1 MLGEAD
7 GAWGSSLGLLRWGIT
22 VMVPLKLPLCKPDL
36 PPSFSRLLS
45 SASSRLC
52 RVGWPARTWNLQLV
66 RSWAWPPPLIH
77 KPESRLP
84 ESCPAPWPD
93 LLGLS
98 GLWMSQG
105 GHVSPSLWAFTFVA

>member
-1 MLGEAD
+1 MA
-7 GAWGSSLGLLRWGIT
+7 
-22 VMVPLKLPLCKPDL
+22 
-36 PPSFSRLLS
+36 
-45 SASSRLC
+45 
-52 RVGWPARTWNLQLV
+52 
-66 RSWAWPPPLIH
+66 PPLIH

-98 GLWMSQG
+98 SLWMSQR